1 MLQDQLVAAHHVP
14 QVAPRVRVRGP
25 GDRRVLGPG
34 HAAGDGQ
41 LRALPHYLAAAR
53 LQPHAGRLLGEADG
67 GGEGLRAGDVG
78 GGAGVGSLGRWM
90 KIKMLHCYTSHCS
103 LTVSSAV
110 MLSNL
115 STPPGT
121 TEAGGSGLESAR
133 AQRTLGGGEPAT
145 TLSRDTDSRA
155 AQGGIYYKW
164 ASVKMT
170 LKFHFLWST
179 LF

>member
-41 LRALPHYLAAAR
+41 LRALPHHQAAAR
-53 LQPHAGRLLGEADG
+53 LQADPGRLLVEADG

-78 GGAGVGSLGRWM
+78 GGAGVGALGRWM
-90 KIKMLHCYTSHCS
+90 KIKMLHIPLHCHHS

-110 MLSNL
+110 MLSIL
-115 STPPGT
+115 STPPGS
-121 TEAGGSGLESAR
+121 TEAGDSGLESAR

-145 TLSRDTDSRA
+145 TLSRDTHSGA
-155 AQGGIYYKW
+155 A
-164 ASVKMT
+164 AVCPD
-170 LKFHFLWST
+170 
-179 LF
+179 